1 MQLLKLMLLAAL
13 ALWRGDAAPLQREE
27 VDDIVKGVANR
38 LRHEYKTM
46 LDAQGG
52 LFDARVAE
60 FDARVAELKSEL
72 STQKA
77 ELKAELATVRL
88 SSVELEEGL
97 GKIKAR
103 VRALS
108 AESEGGTKKG
118 DLEDVTAL
126 VTKLLDQ
133 HKRNSRSLA
142 ARVDALEET
151 VQDSVTSEVRP
162 GGNALLSLRN
172 RDRRLGASESV
183 DLQDAAL
190 WMQAKN
196 AKILFGESGDTTLRR
211 STAQQ
216 LTTDHDFVVQRD
228 LSVKGENW
236 HLTTMINAR
245 ENITT
250 GDVISLCEGKA
261 CVGYGLEPVG
271 RKGTNEPATDVRVI
285 CLGGPDTISVMF
297 YRQWSS
303 TLESFPYMRMV
314 KTVDILTNDYTA
326 DPKIGEAKKIGTK
339 AVSELRMATIS
350 PSQFIMV
357 YRKDAASAS
366 ALKVQGGIR
375 LGEIDSVEGSTVKYA
390 EEVPINLEDG
400 FGFKRGIPI
409 RLGPEKYCVVYEITD
424 VDAAGKWLGSAGLAI
439 GTIGGGSSPHRGV
452 DLGSAEIISSYV
464 SDMSAAAF
472 NNDNHVAVA
481 YRKQDSLGSLD
492 VGMITLVD
500 TSTTKPEVKTSIQFS
515 PIQARFMDL
524 IMISEKSVSI
534 VYREPTRNFAGKGL
548 LVNLVQSD
556 TQLLATTPVPIAE
569 ESSIDNSYLLSAT
582 RISEGQLVV
591 AFRNANGRPR
601 LVDADVVGTTIV
613 VGTPRKFAPEDHTA
627 QTFSIAGLAN
637 SAFLLVYQ
645 DNEANVPHVA
655 TAVIAKTH
663 GGALRTGVA
672 TSSGD
677 AGEDVQVAIEGLVKV
692 PTGTVQVNGVGVPM
706 TPGARY
712 YASYDGGISSS
723 SDDGVLLGRALR
735 DELLLLE
742 RDFAGG
748 FEMGGAGAGSSSSA
762 YAGEIKA
769 LAGATVPAG
778 WLVCDGRAINRI
790 DFSALFAAIGTTWGA
805 GDSTTTFNIPDLR
818 GRTAIGAGKGAVGG
832 GVPNAVVGQAAAS
845 QHKLGKYDG
854 SELFN
859 FAKPTAT
866 LTKATLGSQSCATA
880 KTRWGS
886 GGGSSWNGNFVTS
899 CSKPSFSGGSLAFNG
914 GKITTKSGANFN
926 MQPFATVQYIIKT

>member
-1 MQLLKLMLLAAL
+1 
-13 ALWRGDAAPLQREE
+13 
-27 VDDIVKGVANR
+27 
-38 LRHEYKTM
+38 
-46 LDAQGG
+46 
-52 LFDARVAE
+52 
-60 FDARVAELKSEL
+60 
-72 STQKA
+72 
-77 ELKAELATVRL
+77 
-88 SSVELEEGL
+88 
-97 GKIKAR
+97 
-103 VRALS
+103 
-108 AESEGGTKKG
+108 
-118 DLEDVTAL
+118 
-126 VTKLLDQ
+126 
-133 HKRNSRSLA
+133 
-142 ARVDALEET
+142 
-151 VQDSVTSEVRP
+151 
-162 GGNALLSLRN
+162 
-172 RDRRLGASESV
+172 
-183 DLQDAAL
+183 
-190 WMQAKN
+190 MQAKN

-211 STAQQ
+211 SAAQQ
-216 LTTDHDFVVQRD
+216 LMTDHDFVVKRD

-245 ENITT
+245 ENVTA

-271 RKGTNEPATDVRVI
+271 RKGSNEPATDVRVI
-285 CLGGPDTISVMF
+285 SLGGPDTISLMY
-297 YRQWSS
+297 YREWSAS
-303 TLESFPYMRMV
+303 LESLPYMRMV
-314 KTVDILTNDYTA
+314 KTIDILTDDYTG
-326 DPKIGEAKKIGTK
+326 DPKIGEAKKIGTN

-357 YRKDAASAS
+357 YRKHAASAT

-390 EEVPINLEDG
+390 AEVPINLEG
-400 FGFKRGIPI
+400 GYGFKRGIPI
-409 RLGPEKYCVVYEITD
+409 RLGPEKYCIVYEITD
-424 VDAAGKWLGSAGLAI
+424 IDSASKWLGSAGLAI
-439 GTIGGGSSPHRGV
+439 GTIGGGSSDHRGV
-452 DLGSAEIISSYV
+452 DLGSAEIIGSYV
-464 SDMSAAAF
+464 SDLSAAAF
-472 NNDNHVAVA
+472 NNDKHVAVA

-500 TSTTKPEVKTSIQFS
+500 TSTTIPAVKTSIQFS

-524 IMISEKSVSI
+524 IMISEKSVCI
-534 VYREPTRNFAGKGL
+534 VYREPTRSFAGKGL

-582 RISEGQLVV
+582 RISEGQLVIS
-591 AFRNANGRPR
+591 FRNANGRPR

-637 SAFLLVYQ
+637 RAFLLAYQ

-672 TSSGD
+672 TSSGH
-677 AGEDVQVAIEGLVKV
+677 AGEDVQVAVEGLVKV
-692 PTGTVQVNGVGVPM
+692 PTGTVQVNGVGIPM

-748 FEMGGAGAGSSSSA
+748 FAAESADGGSSSSA
-762 YAGEIKA
+762 YAGEIRA

-790 DFSALFAAIGTTWGA
+790 DFSALFAAIGETWGD

-818 GRTAIGAGKGAVGG
+818 GRTAIGAGKGAADG
-832 GVPNAVVGQAAAS
+832 GVSDAVVTQAAPS
-845 QHKLGKYDG
+845 DHKLGDYDG

-859 FAKPTAT
+859 FNKPTAT
-866 LTKATLGSQSCATA
+866 FTKATMGNPSC
-880 KTRWGS
+880 
-886 GGGSSWNGNFVTS
+886 SSSNYGDNSNTWNRGRKNVVTG
-899 CSKPSFSGGSLAFNG
+899 CSKPSFTGGSLAFNG
-914 GKITTKSGANFN
+914 GSLTTKSGAKFN